1 MGVYV
6 KKKTKPSMEE
16 VLKSAGWKKSLEGWK
31 DPVKGDKVTLGAA
44 WARHLK
50 NDSESKVNES

>member
-16 VLKSAGWKKSLEGWK
+16 VLKSAGWKKSPEGWK

-44 WARHLK
+44 WIRHLK
-50 NDSESKVNES
+50 NDSESK